1 MWRVDPLEKT
11 LILGGIGV
19 RRRRVQQRMRWLD
32 GITDLMDVSLSEL
45 WELVMDREA
54 WHVAIHGPQRVR
66 YNWVTEPNWT
76 DGTRWHDLSFF
87 DIEFYACFF
96 ILLFHPHWRLFSSSL
111 FLPLELYHSHIW
123 GCWYFSQK
131 SWLHLL
137 WFIPSCNSHDMLCIY
152 VKSAGWQYL
161 ALKDS
166 FINFEPVYC
175 SFSAS
180 NCCFLNCIQ
189 GLIRCVRLVCPSP

>member
-1 MWRVDPLEKT
+1 MIVKYFLYFLLINSFLSWVHTILLPSLTRWTLVWVNSGSWWWTGRPGMWQFMGHKESDTTEWLNRTELMGPDDMILAFLILSFKPTISFCSFT
-11 LILGGIGV
+11 LIGG
-19 RRRRVQQRMRWLD
+19 
-32 GITDLMDVSLSEL
+32 SLVPL
-45 WELVMDREA
+45 R
-54 WHVAIHGPQRVR
+54 
-66 YNWVTEPNWT
+66 
-76 DGTRWHDLSFF
+76 
-87 DIEFYACFF
+87 
-96 ILLFHPHWRLFSSSL
+96 
-111 FLPLELYHSHIW
+111 FLTLELYHSHIW

-166 FINFEPVYC
+166 FVNFEPVYC